1 MEIKHF
7 FYKYQFKPLESYQN
21 DYQLF
26 LMQSLKS
33 QAYKF
38 LGSVDFLGNP
48 LGLAHDVREGF
59 AAVVQYGDL
68 SQVFQGATRGVAN
81 SASKVKLKNFD

>member
-1 MEIKHF
+1 
-7 FYKYQFKPLESYQN
+7 
-21 DYQLF
+21 
-26 LMQSLKS
+26 MQSLKS

-81 SASKVKLKNFD
+81 SASKVKL

>member
-1 MEIKHF
+1 
-7 FYKYQFKPLESYQN
+7 
-21 DYQLF
+21 
-26 LMQSLKS
+26 MQSLKS

-81 SASKVKLKNFD
+81 SASKVKLEIRTKIKKKTKKSKKKLKFLVIF